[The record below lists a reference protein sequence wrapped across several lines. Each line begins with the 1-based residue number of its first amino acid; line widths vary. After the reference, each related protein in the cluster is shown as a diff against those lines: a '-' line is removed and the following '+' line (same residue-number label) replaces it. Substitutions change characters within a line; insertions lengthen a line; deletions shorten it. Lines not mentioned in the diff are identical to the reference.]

1 MQTNAAP
8 RPSPYVIRPSLA
20 PSAAP
25 LMDSMESFEASGS
38 QENTGTG
45 SRREGEG
52 FEHLV
57 RELWAAFSLAAQGE
71 GATAVAVKGAGA
83 DAYTQLSVGSRVLY
97 VPATATGHEVVAS
110 ENTLKWLTVTFKVSS
125 LLEAF
130 PGEKEVIARYAPETG
145 PYAREQYPRIYENMR
160 THFDD
165 SLLLVENGVLK
176 EKILLEYK
184 TAKSTKG
191 ISIDGNAHERLSF
204 QIMQYLEV
212 ATGYPRCSLAVITNG
227 AFIRY
232 RNKYHANF
240 QVQADRLSNF
250 CWFKMEYL
258 CSAPEYAR
266 FLSGLLTWLVDGTA
280 SREGTGL

>member
-1 MQTNAAP
+1 
-8 RPSPYVIRPSLA
+8 
-20 PSAAP
+20 
-25 LMDSMESFEASGS
+25 MEAFEASGS
-38 QENTGTG
+38 RENTGTG
-45 SRREGEG
+45 SRREGES

-57 RELWAAFSLAAQGE
+57 RELWAAFSSAAQQE

-97 VPATATGHEVVAS
+97 VPAALTGQEVTASA
-110 ENTLKWLTVTFKVSS
+110 NTLKWLAVTFKVSN

-130 PGEKEVIARYAPETG
+130 PGEEEVIARYAPETG
-145 PYAREQYPRIYENMR
+145 PYARERYPEIYKNMR

-165 SLLLVENGVLK
+165 SLLLVESGVLK

-184 TAKSTKG
+184 TAKSTRG

-250 CWFKMEYL
+250 CWFKMDYL

-266 FLSGLLTWLVDGTA
+266 FLSGLLTWLVDGTDL
-280 SREGTGL
+280 REGAGL

>member
-1 MQTNAAP
+1 MHTNAAP
-8 RPSPYVIRPSLA
+8 NPSSAVIRPSLA
-20 PSAAP
+20 SAATP
-25 LMDSMESFEASGS
+25 IMKSMEAFEASGS
-38 QENTGTG
+38 RENTGTG
-45 SRREGEG
+45 SRREGES

-57 RELWAAFSLAAQGE
+57 RELWSAFSSAAQQE

-97 VPATATGHEVVAS
+97 VPAALTGQEVTASA
-110 ENTLKWLTVTFKVSS
+110 NTLKWLAVTFKVSN

-130 PGEKEVIARYAPETG
+130 PGEEEVIARYAPETG
-145 PYAREQYPRIYENMR
+145 PYARERYPEIYKNMR

-165 SLLLVENGVLK
+165 SLLLVESGVLK

-184 TAKSTKG
+184 TAKSTRG

-250 CWFKMEYL
+250 CWFKMDYL

-266 FLSGLLTWLVDGTA
+266 FLSGLLTWLVDGTD
-280 SREGTGL
+280 SREGAGL